1 MTCNDLHLFQCQSF
15 PMPESR
21 VFHPLDIHA
30 RVLKCMLGS
39 RIFLHVLCV
48 LGEFLACTPRKYTS
62 SVRML
67 QRQMKACKAEVSKD
81 NIGRQPRETVR
92 SSKPRPNSCS
102 ICATKSLWHWHR
114 LDRNRFRCKPMQH
127 FSHAVTR
134 RYTPMLRRMVVVRA
148 RSNSFFTL
156 LLDRRC
162 QSSWTFFATN
172 HFRCSD
178 LCLPMP

>member
-1 MTCNDLHLFQCQSF
+1 MTCNDSHLFQCQSF

-48 LGEFLACTPRKYTS
+48 LGEFLACTARKYTS

-67 QRQMKACKAEVSKD
+67 QRQMKACKPEVSKD
-81 NIGRQPRETVR
+81 NIGQPRETVR

-114 LDRNRFRCKPMQH
+114 LDRNRFFRCISMQH
-127 FSHAVTR
+127 FSHTVTR
-134 RYTPMLRRMVVVRA
+134 CA

-172 HFRCSD
+172 HFHCSD

>member
-1 MTCNDLHLFQCQSF
+1 M

-114 LDRNRFRCKPMQH
+114 LDRNRFRCISMQH
-127 FSHAVTR
+127 FSHS
-134 RYTPMLRRMVVVRA
+134 
-148 RSNSFFTL
+148 RSCQVQFIFHLTSGQKVPIFMDL
-156 LLDRRC
+156 LCHKPFSL
-162 QSSWTFFATN
+162 F
-172 HFRCSD
+172 
-178 LCLPMP
+178 